1 MQGKPQRKAN
11 DRSASPPTTTL
22 SCQQHKACAAP
33 VLHWLPVCRHQPCR
47 CCGGSQWLR
56 IMRSEFSMHKH
67 TRQYPRPCS
76 CQINPQLARQQRA
89 QQPMGCTASAAAA
102 IRHTLAASSM
112 QPAALPI
119 ARHSCHSRPLHLI
132 TAPHLSPVLSPAPL
146 FHSPALAPRVLHTR
160 RPYTGRHSGKP
171 PRGQCMPLH
180 GSAATCRPLQRQTC
194 HAAAW
199 QHAAHN
205 PQAEMHVDCWRM
217 HGVQASQECWLQRSR
232 PCCASPHPPRPR
244 QPPR

>member
-1 MQGKPQRKAN
+1 MAYKCAKHARKTPAESKRQIRLAAHN
-11 DRSASPPTTTL
+11 HAVTPATPGVCCTT
-22 SCQQHKACAAP
+22 
-33 VLHWLPVCRHQPCR
+33 VLHWLPGCRHQPCR

-76 CQINPQLARQQRA
+76 CQIGPQLARQQRA

-171 PRGQCMPLH
+171 PRGQ
-180 GSAATCRPLQRQTC
+180 AAV
-194 HAAAW
+194 HATAW
-199 QHAAHN
+199 QRRHLPPPATPDVSCSRLAA
-205 PQAEMHVDCWRM
+205 
-217 HGVQASQECWLQRSR
+217 
-232 PCCASPHPPRPR
+232 CCAQSTS
-244 QPPR
+244 